1 MTDAEREINRLIS
14 YIRSCREANIP
25 ERSRRQISQKTGYMV
40 MDILHVDRVKIRW
53 TEMKA
58 TVRSAD
64 RLSGGKIKIGR
75 REQ

>member
-1 MTDAEREINRLIS
+1 MVYLTPYKKSSSTEKSELWKSAGK
-14 YIRSCREANIP
+14 P

-58 TVRSAD
+58 TGRSAD
-64 RLSGGKIKIGR
+64 RLSGGKIKIWR
-75 REQ
+75 